1 MITKRQKAKIA
12 IAADVIAQIKTR
24 RYVAETGLYIGNLD
38 IEGETGDLQKVIKKQ
53 VTRRNPCNV
62 CALGSAFLSTVRL
75 FDKFQLTEKTKDGDA
90 VEYNAMRSKL
100 QQFFTRAELGVIEAS
115 FEVSSSHLLFD
126 SPSET
131 STKIYTEFE
140 SNSNIYK
147 DFLSDLD
154 DEERLLW
161 IMQAVIEQDG
171 KPTLRGFKTEMLR
184 DLAYDK
190 KFTDFRVRTFG
201 S

>member
-75 FDKFQLTEKTKDGDA
+75 FDKFQLNEKTVDDGTVDY
-90 VEYNAMRSKL
+90 EAMRRKL
-100 QQFFTRAELGVIEAS
+100 QQFFTRVELGVIEAS
-115 FEVSSSHLLFD
+115 FEVSSAHLSFEAPTDASTALFD
-126 SPSET
+126 
-131 STKIYTEFE
+131 EFE
-140 SNSNIYK
+140 SRSSIYR
-147 DFLSDLD
+147 DFLWNMD

-190 KFTDFRVRTFG
+190 KFAGFRVGKFG